1 MIHIQYTL
9 TEKEFL
15 DYNFYSGWQLPGK
28 RKSRLISYIVSPI
41 LYLVIVGFLLYDFDK
56 GGFDNFAVI
65 IGLSGLAALILFTR
79 LRMRA
84 RFDKQA
90 LETIKSSPTD
100 SILAETQLTISETGI
115 SGKTKLTEVKYVWDA
130 FQEKVI
136 ANDCYY
142 LFINARHA
150 LVIPIRAFKT
160 RSEKDSFDKML
171 AQYLPLQADL
181 PKISN

>member
-15 DYNFYSGWQLPGK
+15 DYNFYSGWQLPGQK
-28 RKSRLISYIVSPI
+28 KSRLIYYIVSPV
-41 LYLVIVGFLLYDFDK
+41 LYLVIIGFLLYDFDK

-65 IGLSGLAALILFTR
+65 VGLLGLAGLIVFTR
-79 LRMRA
+79 FRMRA

-90 LETIKSSPTD
+90 LETIKSSPID

-115 SGKTKLTEVKYVWDA
+115 SGKTKVTEVKYLWDA
-130 FQEKVI
+130 FHEKVI

-142 LFINARHA
+142 LYISARHA
-150 LVIPIRAFKT
+150 VVIPFRAFKT
-160 RSEKDSFDKML
+160 RSEKESFEKML

-181 PKISN
+181 PKISS